1 MIKKILTI
9 SKYLSFFI
17 WLFGSISL
25 NILILTLGLFN
36 SFNLYFWVSLINL
49 ISLIL
54 FFILPDYTEI

>member
-17 WLFGSISL
+17 WLLGSIGL

-36 SFNLYFWVSLINL
+36 SFNLYFWISLINL